1 MAKRDEL
8 YGEEDREAG
17 FLNDGRGQRNIPHA
31 DAVRIYFNSVRK
43 YPLLAPAEELHLT
56 KRVAKGDKTARRR
69 MVEGNL
75 RLVINIAKKYANRGM
90 PFQDLIE
97 EGNIGLIKAVE
108 KFKPNKGCKFSTYAT
123 YWIKQTI
130 ERGIINQ
137 SKVIRLPVHVAS
149 DIYKM
154 MRVTRELTN
163 KLCRE
168 PSMAEISHNMGTSGR
183 YVNRLSMIAR
193 KNISLDANLRED
205 PERSLMDIMEDD
217 KFQLPMEM
225 LEEESRSMQILKLL
239 GMLEKKEQA
248 ILLMRFGLNGKEPR
262 TLESIG
268 KSFGV
273 TRERVRQIEAR
284 AMNKIRNILKRQKTA
299 MIDM

>member
-17 FLNDGRGQRNIPHA
+17 FLNNEREQRNIPYV

-43 YPLLAPAEELHLT
+43 YPLLAPAEELHLA
-56 KRVAKGDKTARRR
+56 KMVEKGDKTAMRR
-69 MVEGNL
+69 M
-75 RLVINIAKKYANRGM
+75 
-90 PFQDLIE
+90 E

-108 KFKPNKGCKFSTYAT
+108 KFKHNKGCKFSTYAT

-168 PSMAEISHNMGTSGR
+168 PSTAEISHNMGTSGR
-183 YVNRLSMIAR
+183 YVKRLSMIAR

-225 LEEESRSMQILKLL
+225 LEEESGSTPVLKLL
-239 GMLEKKEQA
+239 GMLEKKEQT

-284 AMNKIRNILKRQKTA
+284 AMNKIRSILKRQKTA
-299 MIDM
+299 IIDM